1 MNNFKIDNNEIN
13 KYKLSSE
20 LDYIL
25 ENTSDLF
32 FNEVDTIEVVTN
44 EVDTSEVVTNE
55 VVTNEVV
62 TNEVVVTSDEIIPIL
77 FHSWDPPSLTGIS
90 LSLKSND
97 LTGFATRDVPSGSC
111 SRADL
116 PVWTRT
122 RPALPSEPIAD
133 EDKSVEQIRGGGAQ
147 VPPPVGSL
155 RNLENIPPLEIPL
168 NTPIA
173 LLNSI
178 EHGIKYDTIV
188 LSGGG
193 PKGLLLLGGL
203 HYLKEN
209 GCIDDIKFYI
219 GTSIGAIIGYLLAI
233 GYTPLEIVVYL
244 CSHKVDIINFNFV
257 SMINGGGACS
267 FTNIQEQIELM
278 TIDKIGSFVTMKD
291 LYTRYNK
298 TLICCTYNITK
309 NIVEYISYENYP
321 DMPCI
326 TALRMS
332 SNLPFVFDK
341 YKYLG
346 NFYIDGVVCDN
357 FPIDIGD
364 KVGKKVIGLLLDQQ
378 SLFSDYTTS
387 NIIEYFFKT
396 LFIPMV
402 QVLENKIKNLSSKCK
417 IISINHDIGMF
428 NFDIATDKKL
438 ELFSSG
444 YNQVKNMF
452 KNN

>member
-1 MNNFKIDNNEIN
+1 MNNFKIDNNDIK

-32 FNEVDTIEVVTN
+32 FNE
-44 EVDTSEVVTNE
+44 EVDTKEVDTKE
-55 VVTNEVV
+55 VDTKEVD
-62 TNEVVVTSDEIIPIL
+62 TKEVVTSDEIPIL
-77 FHSWDPPSLTGIS
+77 FHSWEPSLFHRTITEPSTPLGTGPSSDDPHSLMGGS
-90 LSLKSND
+90 LSLKSDD
-97 LTGFATRDVPSGSC
+97 LTCF
-111 SRADL
+111 
-116 PVWTRT
+116 
-122 RPALPSEPIAD
+122 
-133 EDKSVEQIRGGGAQ
+133 Q